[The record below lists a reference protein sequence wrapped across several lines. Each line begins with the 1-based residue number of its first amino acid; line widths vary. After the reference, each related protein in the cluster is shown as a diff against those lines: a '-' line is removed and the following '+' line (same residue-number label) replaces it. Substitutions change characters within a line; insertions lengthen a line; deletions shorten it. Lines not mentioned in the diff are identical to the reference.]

1 MKLLTDDLLSLH
13 QVAISAATEAGQL
26 IAEHANKAVAVQH
39 KSGGDSLA
47 SQVVTEV
54 DLLSEAAIL
63 KWLRPTCEQYAL
75 ALLSEESTDDRAR
88 LEKDYFW
95 SIDPLDGTLSFI
107 ESTPGYAVSIALV
120 SRAGSPLIGVVY
132 DPVTH
137 TCYSAV
143 QGQGAWRN
151 GQAWTPAVNDSMEG
165 KVLTLVCDRSLLQRS
180 EYPQIRQA
188 IETLSDKLGLTGVKT
203 IENGVGAVMN
213 ACWAMENSPACYFK
227 LPKVETGGG
236 CLWDFAAIAAIFH
249 ELNAAAT
256 DIYGQPLELNRADY
270 LYMNH
275 GGVLFATHQELARE
289 IPWLLHGV
297 IPAGS

>member
-1 MKLLTDDLLSLH
+1 MKLSADDFLSLH
-13 QVAISAATEAGQL
+13 KVAISAATEAGQL
-26 IAEHANKAVAVQH
+26 IADHANKAIAVQH

-63 KWLRPTCEQYAL
+63 KRLRPTCEQYEL
-75 ALLSEESTDDRAR
+75 ALLSEESTDDGSR
-88 LEKDYFW
+88 LEMDYFW

-107 ESTPGYAVSIALV
+107 ESAPGYAVSIALV
-120 SRAGSPLIGVVY
+120 SRAGTPLIGVVY

-143 QGQGAWRN
+143 HGQGAWRN
-151 GQAWTPAVNDSMEG
+151 DRFWTPAVNDSMEE

-180 EYPQIRQA
+180 EYPQIRQD
-188 IETLSDKLGLTGVKT
+188 IETLSEKLGLSGVKT

-213 ACWAMENSPACYFK
+213 ACWALENSPACYFK
-227 LPKVETGGG
+227 LPKAETGGG
-236 CLWDFAAIAAIFH
+236 CLWDFAATAAIFH
-249 ELNAAAT
+249 ELNAVAT
-256 DIYGQPLELNRADY
+256 DFHGQPLELNRANY

-275 GGVLFATHQELARE
+275 GGVLFSTHQELARNLSDLGQSFE
-289 IPWLLHGV
+289 
-297 IPAGS
+297 